1 MARERE
7 AAARLQQQQ
16 RSRLVRDLE
25 EELCRHERLQEAQA
39 RAAAGLP
46 TLASPLPLGVRA
58 EQPG

>member
-1 MARERE
+1 M
-7 AAARLQQQQ
+7 
-16 RSRLVRDLE
+16 LVRDLE

-46 TLASPLPLGVRA
+46 ALASPLPLGVASPLPLGVASPLPLGVRA